1 MTASPPQP
9 APPNGDLQLVERTVV
24 GDQRAFELLVLK
36 YQRRIER
43 AIRAQKRR
51 MWTATPDK
59 EQDEKSRLRAL
70 QSEYRRFSSAVNLRT
85 EEERLYARGVPR
97 IKKKK

>member
-1 MTASPPQP
+1 M
-9 APPNGDLQLVERTVV
+9 RTDNAEGVTYEGRV
-24 GDQRAFELLVLK
+24 FGSMYEATQ

-51 MWTATPDK
+51 MWTATPDN
-59 EQDEKSRLRAL
+59 EQAEKIRLRAL

-85 EEERLYARGVPR
+85 EEGRLYARGVPR